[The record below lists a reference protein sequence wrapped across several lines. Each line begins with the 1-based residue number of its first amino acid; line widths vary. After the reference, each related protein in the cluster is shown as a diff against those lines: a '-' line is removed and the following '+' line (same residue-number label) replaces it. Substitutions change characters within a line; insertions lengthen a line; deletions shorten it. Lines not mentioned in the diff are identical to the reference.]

1 MKHRFGGTPGAM
13 DDDVPSRPVSPTSPR
28 VVDVLVP
35 VAIDQAYSYRV
46 PRGQELKPG
55 DVVAVPLGPRE
66 VLGVVWAEN
75 PNPDPRLHNRL
86 KDVGE
91 KLDVP
96 PLREEL
102 RRLVDWVA
110 NYTLSA
116 RGQVLGMTLRM
127 GAHLGPERQ
136 RVGVRQVGPPPQRL
150 TPARRRLLE
159 LVADGLLHGKSEL
172 AKEAGVSP
180 GVIDGLVDE
189 GTLGVEPMPREPA
202 APLPDPDFA
211 PADFSPEQAAAAE
224 TMRAL
229 VMAGGFQAALLD
241 GVTGS
246 GKTEV
251 YFEAV
256 AEIIRQ
262 GRQSLILMPE
272 IALTGQFLERFA
284 QRFGVRPLEWHS
296 ELTPR
301 TRARNWAAIAAGEA
315 RVVVGARSA
324 LFLPYGDLG
333 LIVVDEEHDQA
344 YKQEDGAH
352 YHARDMAV
360 VRASIAKIPVVL
372 ASATPSVETEVNAR
386 KGRYKRIALPSRFG
400 GQHMPQIE
408 AIDLRREGPMRGR
421 FISPRLAE
429 QVGFAIERHEQA
441 LLFLNRRGYAP
452 LTLCRACGH
461 RFACTICDAWLVD
474 HRFRQRLVCHHCGF
488 SMPRPQVCPH
498 CAAEQSLV
506 AVGPGVERLQEEA
519 ASLFPQARTM
529 VLSSDLI
536 SSIET
541 MRSEL
546 NAIAEGRVD
555 IIIGTQLVAKGHN
568 FPRLNLVGVVDADLG
583 LSNGDPRAAER
594 TFQLLNQVIGRAGRD
609 QGRGVGFLQTHQP
622 EHPVMK
628 ALVACDREA
637 FYASEIEIRERT
649 LYPPFGRLA
658 SLIIS
663 AGDRPTAEGFARKLA
678 ASAPLDERVQVLG
691 PAEAPLAVIK
701 GRYRFRL
708 LVKSARGFDLS
719 NYLRSWL
726 AQGPK
731 TKGNLKLEVDV
742 DPQSFL

>member
-1 MKHRFGGTPGAM
+1 M
-13 DDDVPSRPVSPTSPR
+13 DHSTRQNTSAASSTS

-35 VAIDQAYSYRV
+35 VALNQAYSYRV
-46 PRGQELKPG
+46 PRGMKLKPG
-55 DVVAVPLGPRE
+55 DVVCVPLGPRE
-66 VLGVVWAEN
+66 VVAVVWAEN
-75 PNPDPRLHNRL
+75 ATPDPRLHNRL

-96 PLREEL
+96 PLKEEL
-102 RRLVDWVA
+102 RHLVDWVS

-116 RGQVLGMTLRM
+116 RGMVLRMCLRM
-127 GAHLGPERQ
+127 GENLGPERM
-136 RVGVRQVGPPPQRL
+136 RLGVRLVGEPPRRL
-150 TPARRRLLE
+150 TPARRRVIEVLS
-159 LVADGLLHGKSEL
+159 DGLLHGKSD
-172 AKEAGVSP
+172 AGREAGVSA
-180 GVIDGLVDE
+180 GVLDGLVDE
-189 GTLGVEPMPREPA
+189 GTLTIEAPPA
-202 APLPDPDFA
+202 PDPA
-211 PADFSPEQAAAAE
+211 FSQPEFSSLQRSAVDA
-224 TMRAL
+224 MRAL
-229 VMAGGFQAALLD
+229 AANGSFHVALLD

-251 YFEAV
+251 YFEAI
-256 AEIIRQ
+256 AEVIRR
-262 GRQSLILMPE
+262 GKQSLILMPE
-272 IALTGQFLERFA
+272 IALTGQFLDRFA

-301 TRARNWAAIAAGEA
+301 TRARNWAAISAGEA
-315 RVVVGARSA
+315 PVVVGARSA
-324 LFLPYGDLG
+324 LFLPYADLG
-333 LIVVDEEHDQA
+333 LIIVDEEHDQA
-344 YKQEDGAH
+344 YKQDDGAH

-360 VRASIAKIPVVL
+360 VRAHIAKIPIVL
-372 ASATPSVETEVNAR
+372 ASATPSVESEVNAR
-386 KGRYKRIALPSRFG
+386 KGRYQRVALPSRFG
-400 GQHMPQIE
+400 GQHMPHIE
-408 AIDLRREGPMRGR
+408 AIDMRRAPPPRGR
-421 FISPRLAE
+421 FISPPLAE
-429 QVGFAIERHEQA
+429 QIRHAIERREQA

-488 SMPRPQVCPH
+488 SMPRPNVCPH

-519 ASLFPQARTM
+519 AALFPDARTL

-536 SSIET
+536 TSIET

-546 NAIAEGRVD
+546 NEIAAGRVD

-594 TFQLLNQVIGRAGRD
+594 TFQLLNQVVGRAGRD
-609 QGRGVGFLQTHQP
+609 QGRGIGYLQTHQP

-628 ALVACDREA
+628 ALVANDREA
-637 FYASEIEIRERT
+637 FYASEIDSRERT
-649 LYPPFGRLA
+649 GYPPFGRLA

-663 AGDRPTAEGFARKLA
+663 AGDRPTAEGFARRLA
-678 ASAPLDERVQVLG
+678 AIAPIDERIQVLG

-708 LVKSARGFDLS
+708 LVKSLRHVDLS
-719 NYLRSWL
+719 EYLREWL
-726 AQGPK
+726 AAGPK